1 MVETRNAD
9 EAAFGTYNLSNG
21 ENLEVFDYNSG
32 STLFSV
38 GNGHPHNT
46 GGYIRRHNAFE
57 IRQNG
62 DIYYADTNDTEAE
75 YPYEMPMI
83 MIKLQDVIKNLQNEI
98 NTLKAQINGN

>member
-1 MVETRNAD
+1 MVETKNVD
-9 EAAFGTYNLSNG
+9 EAAFGIYNLSNC
-21 ENLEVFDYNSG
+21 ENSQVFNYDSG

-38 GNGHPHNT
+38 GNGHPQNT

-62 DIYYADTNDTEAE
+62 DIYYTDTNAETE
-75 YPYEMPMI
+75 YPYEQP

-98 NTLKAQINGN
+98 NSLKAQINGN